1 MHGKKIILMIS
12 IFVVIFFVCNK
23 DICMASQRD
32 KKEENQW
39 IAEFLDDSDMSDIQ
53 KILNDNLEE
62 IRFSFLDYI
71 MELLEGKRPFSV
83 DDMAGEVKN
92 AFLRELKGNKSLWY
106 QCLVI
111 ALLASFFSNVATIFQ
126 NKMVG
131 EVGYYIGYLLL
142 FSLLVAGFSKIFVVA
157 QKLLSLFLLFMKAF
171 VPVYFMM
178 AAASNGSLAAM
189 GGYQMALLAIVTV
202 ECIIEKIVFPAVQI
216 YFILVL
222 LNHLSK
228 EDKLSKMLELME
240 QGIKWSMKSMLGII
254 IGLNAIQGLL
264 LPGIQ
269 KVRQNAFLK
278 TTRVIPVV
286 GDAFSGVTETVL
298 SITGLLRNAIG
309 VAGVT
314 ALFLLG
320 IVPVLKIVTYSLVF
334 RVEAAF
340 LQPVGEKNICDCFTG
355 MAKTAEFLLYIEL
368 VTLLLFCLTILIVS
382 YSFGG

>member
-39 IAEFLDDSDMSDIQ
+39 IAEFLEDSDMSDIQ

-131 EVGYYIGYLLL
+131 
-142 FSLLVAGFSKIFVVA
+142 
-157 QKLLSLFLLFMKAF
+157 
-171 VPVYFMM
+171 
-178 AAASNGSLAAM
+178 
-189 GGYQMALLAIVTV
+189 
-202 ECIIEKIVFPAVQI
+202 
-216 YFILVL
+216 
-222 LNHLSK
+222 
-228 EDKLSKMLELME
+228 
-240 QGIKWSMKSMLGII
+240 
-254 IGLNAIQGLL
+254 
-264 LPGIQ
+264 
-269 KVRQNAFLK
+269 
-278 TTRVIPVV
+278 
-286 GDAFSGVTETVL
+286 
-298 SITGLLRNAIG
+298 
-309 VAGVT
+309 
-314 ALFLLG
+314 
-320 IVPVLKIVTYSLVF
+320 
-334 RVEAAF
+334 
-340 LQPVGEKNICDCFTG
+340 
-355 MAKTAEFLLYIEL
+355 
-368 VTLLLFCLTILIVS
+368 
-382 YSFGG
+382 